1 MILTSQMD
9 RYIDTLEQKIIFI
22 KENTTQFQLDML
34 LSQFK
39 FFLCTGNKNKMIEIT
54 NLFNKL
60 KRYNEIKS
68 SSRVVNFSSDIYNL
82 IFNKISISLLND
94 IVDSDENS
102 SSFIGN
108 SFIKVC
114 NNNHLIGSNDV
125 LLSEDSGFTVDTF
138 NVPGIKSARFYDEN
152 KSIYDEYIN
161 TTYIGDQLLRD
172 YIAELEACNISTK
185 HLKNNLTLIAYIRK
199 NTKNYTP
206 MSSHFA
212 TSFTLMHNSKTLY
225 NYHELTGFIQVK
237 PLTAEYLD
245 SMINSF
251 GYNPLFNVVELKDG
265 FINFTDIKKDTN
277 NTIYFLDHRE
287 MAFID
292 IIVDFILSKILNIK

>member
-1 MILTSQMD
+1 
-9 RYIDTLEQKIIFI
+9 
-22 KENTTQFQLDML
+22 
-34 LSQFK
+34 
-39 FFLCTGNKNKMIEIT
+39 MIEIT

-114 NNNHLIGSNDV
+114 NNNHLISSNDV

-138 NVPGIKSARFYDEN
+138 NVPGIKSARFYDET

-161 TTYIGDQLLRD
+161 TTYISDQLLRD
-172 YIAELEACNISTK
+172 YIEDLEARNILTK
-185 HLKNNLTLIAYIRK
+185 HLKNNLTLIAYIQKNIQKRK
-199 NTKNYTP
+199 KYTA
-206 MSSHFA
+206 MLSHFA
-212 TSFTLMHNSKTLY
+212 TSFTLIHDSKILY
-225 NYHELTGFIQVK
+225 NYHKLRGYIQVK
-237 PLTAEYLD
+237 PITIEYIE
-245 SMINSF
+245 SMIDSF
-251 GYNPLFNVVELKDG
+251 GYNPLFNVTELKIDG
-265 FINFTDIKKDTN
+265 LINFKDIKKDTN
-277 NTIYFLDHRE
+277 TTIYFLDHRE